1 MPHARISKM
10 RLTTGAVSGLTCSG
24 ALFIRSENIAVWR
37 VGHSVFAF
45 LSILNADGAQL
56 LTRSCRPPFI
66 EYVGDRHHVHRGGIL
81 ILRVDVVRKR
91 HKPYAERGKD
101 VIEILPDQ

>member
-1 MPHARISKM
+1 DARRCNSVIVGRKNFFHVENIRYLSRRHAARTHLKDAPDN
-10 RLTTGAVSGLTCSG
+10 GCGLWIDLQC

-66 EYVGDRHHVHRGGIL
+66 EYVGDR
-81 ILRVDVVRKR
+81 
-91 HKPYAERGKD
+91 
-101 VIEILPDQ
+101 